1 MDRLCEH
8 CGRSYDAQSPRAKF
22 CKTPSC
28 VRERDAIRQRRK
40 KAGGSVVAL
49 RPDRGQALDG
59 RVAGPL
65 EVAARV
71 ELEAA
76 GQLESLAGQN
86 AVAVARRMD
95 AASSDTGSSYAALSK
110 ELRAAMG
117 EALKDA
123 PRVADAFDELRAR
136 RLARHA

>member
-8 CGRSYDAQSPRAKF
+8 CGRVYDAQSPRAKF

-28 VRERDAIRQRRK
+28 VRERDAKRQRRK
-40 KAGGSVVAL
+40 KAGGSGAVVQF
-49 RPDRGQALDG
+49 PSPVSDDRA
-59 RVAGPL
+59 AGPL